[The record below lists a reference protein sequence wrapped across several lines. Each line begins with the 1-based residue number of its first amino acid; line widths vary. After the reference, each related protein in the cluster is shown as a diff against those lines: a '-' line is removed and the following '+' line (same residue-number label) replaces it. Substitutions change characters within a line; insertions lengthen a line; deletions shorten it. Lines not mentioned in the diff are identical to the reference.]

1 MSEFDG
7 AFIHSTLPG
16 LSRRKGDG
24 NLMTVLSIRIVG
36 DPILRT
42 RADEVTDFGPV
53 LRKLVADMDETME
66 NVEGA
71 GLAAP
76 QVGVSL
82 RVFTYQIAGQ
92 RGHIINPVLEMS
104 EDDQE
109 DVSEGCLSIPGMAYP
124 VKRRRWTRATG
135 VDVDNNPVVVEGEDF
150 LARCIQHE
158 TDHLDGILF
167 IDRLT
172 GELKKEAF
180 RKLRNANYNSVAAS
194 TINERAAALGSSFGA
209 GASFGGQR

>member
-1 MSEFDG
+1 
-7 AFIHSTLPG
+7 
-16 LSRRKGDG
+16 
-24 NLMTVLSIRIVG
+24 MTVLGIRIVG

-42 RADEVTDFGPV
+42 RADEVTEFGPV

-92 RGHIINPVLEMS
+92 RGHIINPVLELS
-104 EDDQE
+104 DDNQT
-109 DVSEGCLSIPGMAYP
+109 DISEGCLSIPGLGYP
-124 VKRRRWTRATG
+124 VTRRRWTRATG
-135 VDVDNNPVVVEGEDF
+135 VDVDNNPVVIEGEGF
-150 LARCIQHE
+150 LARCLQHE
-158 TDHLDGILF
+158 TDHLDGILY

-172 GELKKEAF
+172 GDLKKEAF
-180 RKLRNANYNSVAAS
+180 RKLRNTNYNSVAATTVNQRS
-194 TINERAAALGSSFGA
+194 AALGSSFGT
-209 GASFGGQR
+209 GASFGGQA